1 MVGVHGVPLV
11 HATVDAHAFA
21 SGSAPP
27 MILTTALVRISM
39 ALRLREKTA
48 LIRSVMV
55 ITFYLT
61 PKQIIICFK
70 DSFKVNLTSNSD
82 IMFMCFMSFFLF
94 FCNFYTAH
102 RSRKSLFL
110 IT

>member
-11 HATVDAHAFA
+11 HATVDARAFA
-21 SGSAPP
+21 SDSAPP

-48 LIRSVMV
+48 MIRSAMV

-61 PKQIIICFK
+61 PKQILYF
-70 DSFKVNLTSNSD
+70 
-82 IMFMCFMSFFLF
+82 
-94 FCNFYTAH
+94 
-102 RSRKSLFL
+102 SRNHSKYA
-110 IT
+110 